1 MCDRIWNDV
10 CGDEDIFDEMG
21 DRSFRSLSSNPV
33 TPFIHLDP
41 FRADRM
47 RNSGNEIAV
56 EDEEEHQGEDEEEDT
71 WSDVSV

>member
-1 MCDRIWNDV
+1 MCDRIWKEV
-10 CGDEDIFDEMG
+10 CGDEDIFEGMG
-21 DRSFRSLSSNPV
+21 DGSFRSRSSNPF

-56 EDEEEHQGEDEEEDT
+56 NDEEEQHEEEEEDT